1 MKITGRTTQISDARH
16 RATMDRRALLTLV
29 LGGAAGLLSPSAR
42 AADAPV
48 KVTLY
53 KDPQCGCCENYAN
66 YLHNN
71 GFAVTVIGTHDLP
84 LMNEHL
90 GVPAEL
96 QGCHLAKMNGYV
108 VEGHVPVDVV
118 KRLLA
123 EKPAIKGIT
132 LPGMPAGAP
141 GMFGTKTAPFKIY
154 ALGDT
159 PAKIYATE

>member
-1 MKITGRTTQISDARH
+1 MRWMAFLLLALSAVLAQPTG
-16 RATMDRRALLTLV
+16 
-29 LGGAAGLLSPSAR
+29 GKAAEREA
-42 AADAPV
+42 
-48 KVTLY
+48 TLY